1 MREMNMKNNKLPSEY
16 IAEFINFVKEAQSHY
31 KFCEEEMHNQEA
43 LTQDYLHKLELDELN
58 CAERSKLATKLAIN
72 RKDRRYYKDRVE
84 ELKPIVDFFADQQNK
99 RVFDLLT
106 QVIGQTRKQ
115 EGYHK
120 YRTYKPKILKENED
134 NG

>member
-1 MREMNMKNNKLPSEY
+1 MKNNKLPSEY
-16 IAEFINFVKEAQSHY
+16 LTEFLNFIKESQSHC

-58 CAERSKLATKLAIN
+58 CAERSKIATKLAIN

-84 ELKPIVDFFADQQNK
+84 ELKPIIDFFADPQNK
-99 RVFDLLT
+99 KTLDLLT
-106 QVIGQTRKQ
+106 QVLGQVRKQ

-120 YRTYKPKILKENED
+120 YRNYKPKILKENKNNE
-134 NG
+134 